1 MTISKRLKTILK
13 VNFYAAHCCFELI
26 ANLRV
31 CATSV
36 SGIQEFSVN
45 HKRCYI
51 QNAIRLV
58 PYEVVPSQLMQM
70 IQANILRGLFQIE
83 SAMLFKFIVQGSA
96 H

>member
-1 MTISKRLKTILK
+1 MTISKRLKRILK
-13 VNFYAAHCCFELI
+13 VNFYAAHCCFQLI

-31 CATSV
+31 CAASV

-51 QNAIRLV
+51 QNAIRFDIRLV

-70 IQANILRGLFQIE
+70 IP
-83 SAMLFKFIVQGSA
+83 S
-96 H
+96 